1 MDDADLVKTVAADF
15 ARQSGRRAIPY
26 LRDQGEIAANQGDAF
41 SAEAWHDIADAVA
54 LILSAQTETLPE
66 SAASLAMIGMAGENL
81 LGAVELLQEH
91 AAHQEVRPG
100 QRAQR

>member
-15 ARQSGRRAIPY
+15 ARQCGRRAVPY
-26 LRDQGEIAANQGDAF
+26 LRDQAEIAANQGDAL
-41 SAEAWHDIADAVA
+41 SAEAWHDIADAAA
-54 LILSAQTETLPE
+54 LILSAQPQAPPE
-66 SAASLAMIGMAGENL
+66 NATSLAVIGEAGEDL

-91 AAHQEVRPG
+91 AAHEEVRPG